1 MLITD
6 EELERYSNLNGDE
19 QVEEALK
26 ISKNLQG
33 KYGEV
38 IDGYKQIF
46 EKTKPENI
54 GKIREE
60 FVWDIIYLSKK
71 WEEIKIDIYVKNGD
85 NYYNV
90 NGVESKIKSTLKQI
104 FTMENIEER
113 EKILTEY
120 GKKFEKEEDY
130 VGMLQIFSLKDQQN
144 IEEFKKIYE
153 IISNESKLEKFFDN
167 WPKIENDEDRKKA
180 NENAMYRLITFEAEN
195 AKEEIFDSKE
205 TFEMLALDKN
215 CDKEELIKKLSE
227 NQQVKYVKEIIN
239 IINESK
245 DNIYKFVEELK
256 CTGEKFRETEEFQA
270 YIVPIVQ
277 KFFKEDNVSIYSLK
291 DIWKALPQGVQKK
304 MENQFFEYFFKEQ
317 YNAKYLWENTK
328 ENVQKSMLTKLINKA
343 EKDYIAQDD
352 IRTYKDIL
360 VQIWSGLS
368 TNLQNNNEELFD
380 KIFEAVKDESWKCS
394 EFWEKTKQ
402 QEKFFEKIYTKML
415 LEADVEQYDREIEI
429 YSIWKSTNEEL
440 QKKYLN
446 KIFRDFPK
454 DKAELFNYT
463 NKNLQREYFEK
474 EEKFGDKKTVQL
486 YMNLNKELKE
496 ERKDLFWEYFEQYVD
511 SDFDFALRLW
521 NRMDTKNFKADNFEK
536 VYDIIKNKENG
547 IIKFWRA
554 TRIDSTEISNENIKF
569 ILNENKENK
578 EIFIE
583 LVNIGWNIE
592 KIAEIAMSIYDK
604 EFDMQIEIWK
614 SLDEYKQQKN
624 SEWFKKALEMHN
636 KNTKDVV
643 KLWCASKKAIQEE
656 NAQML
661 SLLMQKEEITE
672 DECTEILNYTDE
684 EILTETKV
692 GELIEKIDKE
702 NSKQMT
708 EVYKRLKE
716 LNPNINK
723 TLNLKMLKKGVTETI
738 ENEKLLKLTTDIN
751 LQNNIAQNLDNKNFM
766 KILKYVSDNVK
777 NWTLEIN
784 LICNN
789 INQYQELFEDISD
802 KELNEK
808 QLKQLYMC
816 LLQEKNWFKISKIED
831 LQKYSENRKI
841 ICTQILEG
849 KKVDN
854 QLSEDFKNLTDDEK
868 KIFAILEL
876 SYGIDIATAQNLVY
890 KYGEDIEEIARG
902 KYKNEEAVK
911 EIKVLKSLLELKG
924 NDAEKLYKS
933 NKIKI
938 QKWEEIEYSAGTHI
952 EEAALELYEKLYRDA
967 LKFDEEKRDDLDFN
981 GKKVSVSEI
990 VGDFKAFIRV
1000 EGAYSYWTEPDDFST
1015 YFDEIDPNGNGN
1027 CKSFVA
1033 NNLFARARPKGPT
1046 FGYNTVID
1054 NSLLIMAPWDIVS
1067 NEANYSFS
1075 TSSVKW
1081 NFNKGIQF
1089 RIPEKMIDM
1098 TRDNHNEVVS
1108 QKWFWN
1114 EKHQKLERDKPNFVL
1129 YVKTKS
1135 DINVEE
1141 DPQFKMSVKAAAQL
1155 KIPLKI
1161 IDMERNIE
1169 REQTKI
1175 ENYIYALT
1183 QKNKT
1188 GMNDEEIIKK
1198 IVVDFENNRT
1208 AMRFADE
1215 ELKQK
1220 YFTDEM
1226 REKVYDT
1233 IIELINNYENTNP
1246 EKAKTLK
1253 TSFEKAMT
1261 EEAKKSYTN
1270 AEKITDS
1277 YYEKNFFIQEKA
1289 KILNTT
1295 NIKKFDINVYMLN
1308 SIKKE
1313 LENVSKL
1320 KYYENNKAHSIE
1332 HIEKVVLFS
1341 SLLAEM
1347 EGLDVEDEKIL
1358 LAAAAFHDSGRSG
1371 KDGNNEHAKASA
1383 IQTLKYF
1390 EENPNNPFG
1399 ITKDNISIIQTAI
1412 HYHEYREKEKGKT
1425 DTEEI
1430 KRLAKQYNV
1439 REEDILKTKRI
1450 CELLKDADALD
1461 RLRFDNKATLNPEYL
1476 RSKSAKIAGVI
1487 NFARNVN
1494 EKMAEKALIKIY
1506 KKNEEEISNQSKVR
1520 QLKIARIEKIGKN
1533 PNYIEPHLPIS
1544 DLFDVINLNVEEI
1557 ENNIKDNKKTQVLM
1571 NWYKEYGITKE
1582 DIENITS
1589 LFLQRM
1595 KANEQYNEKQ
1605 SEMEEK

>member
-1 MLITD
+1 MLITE

-26 ISKNLQG
+26 ISENLHG

-60 FVWDIIYLSKK
+60 FVWDIIYLSKG
-71 WEEIKIDIYVKNGD
+71 WERAKIDIYVKDGY
-85 NYYNV
+85 NYYKFN
-90 NGVESKIKSTLKQI
+90 EIEDKIKSALRQ
-104 FTMENIEER
+104 FLTMESAEEK
-113 EKILTEY
+113 EKILAEY
-120 GKKFEKEEDY
+120 EKKFEKEEDY
-130 VGMLQIFSLKDQQN
+130 IGMLQIFSLKERQN

-153 IISNESKLEKFFDN
+153 IISDESKVEKFFDN
-167 WPKIENDEDRKKA
+167 WSKIENDEERKKA
-180 NENAMYRLITFEAEN
+180 NENAMYRLITFETEN
-195 AKEEIFDSKE
+195 TKEEIFDNQE
-205 TFEMLALDKN
+205 IFEMLISDKR
-215 CDKEELIKKLSE
+215 CDKEILIEKLSE
-227 NQQVKYVKEIIN
+227 NQQVKYVNEIIN
-239 IINESK
+239 FIDESK
-245 DNIYKFVEELK
+245 NNIYQFERNIK
-256 CTGEKFRETEEFQA
+256 CTGERFRKTEEFQE
-270 YIVPIVQ
+270 YIVPIVK
-277 KFFKEDNVSIYSLK
+277 KFLKEEEIYSLG
-291 DIWKALPQGVQKK
+291 DIWGVLPQEVQEK
-304 MENQFFEYFFKEQ
+304 MEDQLFELFFEEEYGT
-317 YNAKYLWENTK
+317 KYLWKNTK
-328 ENVQKSMLTKLINKA
+328 ENVQKNMLDKLINKV
-343 EKDYIAQDD
+343 EQDYIEQDD
-352 IRTYKDIL
+352 IRTYKNML
-360 VQIWSGLS
+360 LQIWSGLS

-380 KIFEAVKDESWKCS
+380 KIFEVVKGDLWRCS
-394 EFWEKTKQ
+394 EFWEETKQ
-402 QEKFFEKIYTKML
+402 QENFFEKIYTKML
-415 LEADVEQYDREIEI
+415 LEADVEEYDRKIKI
-429 YSIWKSTNEEL
+429 DSIWKSTNEEL

-446 KIFRDFPK
+446 KIFQDFPK
-454 DKAELFNYT
+454 DKSSLFNRT

-474 EEKFGDKKTVQL
+474 EENFGDKKTVQL

-496 ERKDLFWEYFEQYVD
+496 EKKDLFWKYFEQYVD
-511 SDFDFALRLW
+511 VDFDFALKLW
-521 NRMDTKNFKADNFEK
+521 YRMDTKNFKADNFEK
-536 VYDIIKNKENG
+536 VYNMIKNKEEG
-547 IIKFWRA
+547 IIKFWRE
-554 TRIDSTEISNENIKF
+554 TRIDSREISSENIKF
-569 ILNENKENK
+569 ILNDNKDNK
-578 EIFIE
+578 EIFID
-583 LVNIGWNIE
+583 LVNIGWNIHNL
-592 KIAEIAMSIYDK
+592 AEFAMSIYDRD
-604 EFDMQIEIWK
+604 FDMQMEIWK
-614 SLDEYKQQKN
+614 SLNGYIQQEN
-624 SEWFKKALEMHN
+624 IEWFNKTLEMHN
-636 KNTKDVV
+636 KNTKDMV
-643 KLWCASKKAIQEE
+643 KLWCTSRKKIQEE
-656 NAQML
+656 NIQILNSLML
-661 SLLMQKEEITE
+661 KEEITE
-672 DECTEILNYTDE
+672 DECTQILNYTDE

-692 GELIEKIDKE
+692 GKLIEKIDKE

-708 EVYKRLKE
+708 EVYERLKE

-723 TLNLKMLKKGVTETI
+723 TLNLKMLKKDIIETI
-738 ENEKLLKLTTDIN
+738 GNEKLLKLTTDIN

-766 KILKYVSDNVK
+766 KILKHVSDNVK

-789 INQYQELFEDISD
+789 INQYPELFADISN

-831 LQKYSENRKI
+831 LQKYSENGKI

-854 QLSEDFKNLTDDEK
+854 QLSTDFKNLTEDEK

-890 KYGEDIEEIARG
+890 KYGEDITEIAKG

-938 QKWEEIEYSAGTHI
+938 QNWEEIEYSAGAHI

-981 GKKVSVSEI
+981 GKKISVSEI

-1015 YFDEIDPNGNGN
+1015 YFDEIDPSGNGN

-1075 TSSVKW
+1075 TSSVQW

-1089 RIPEKMIDM
+1089 RTPEKMIDM

-1114 EKHQKLERDKPNFVL
+1114 EKSQKLERDKPNFVL

-1135 DINVEE
+1135 DINMEE
-1141 DPQFKMSVKAAAQL
+1141 DPQFKMSIKAAAQL
-1155 KIPLKI
+1155 GIPLKI

-1175 ENYIYALT
+1175 ENYIQAIT
-1183 QKNKT
+1183 QINKT
-1188 GMNDEEIIKK
+1188 KMTDGEIIKK
-1198 IVVDFENNRT
+1198 IIVDFENNRT

-1226 REKVYDT
+1226 REKIYDT
-1233 IIELINNYENTNP
+1233 IIEIINNYENTNP
-1246 EKAKTLK
+1246 EKAQNLRA
-1253 TSFEKAMT
+1253 SFENAMT
-1261 EEAKKSYTN
+1261 EEVKKAYTN
-1270 AEKITDS
+1270 AERITDS

-1289 KILNTT
+1289 RILNTA
-1295 NIKKFDINVYMLN
+1295 NINKFDMDVYKLN
-1308 SIKKE
+1308 RIKKE
-1313 LENVSKL
+1313 LERISQL

-1347 EGLDVEDEKIL
+1347 EGLDREDKEIL
-1358 LAAAAFHDSGRSG
+1358 LAAAGFHDSGRSG
-1371 KDGNNEHAKASA
+1371 KDGNDEHAKASA
-1383 IQTLKYF
+1383 IQTLRYF
-1390 EENPNNPFG
+1390 AENPNNPFG

-1412 HYHEYREKEKGKT
+1412 HYHEYSEKEKGKI
-1425 DTEEI
+1425 DIKEI
-1430 KRLAKQYNV
+1430 EKLAKQYNV
-1439 REEDILKTKRI
+1439 REEDLLRTQKI

-1461 RLRFDNKATLNPEYL
+1461 RLRFANRATLNPEYL
-1476 RSKSAKIAGVI
+1476 RSKSAKLPGVI

-1494 EKMAEKALIKIY
+1494 EKMAEKTLIKIY
-1506 KKNEEEISNQSKVR
+1506 NKDKYEISKKSKVK
-1520 QLKIARIEKIGKN
+1520 QLKIVRIEQNRKN
-1533 PNYIEPHLPIS
+1533 PNYIEPHLPLS
-1544 DLFDVINLNVEEI
+1544 DLFDIINLNAEEI
-1557 ENNIKDNKKTQVLM
+1557 EDNIKNNQKTQILM

-1582 DIENITS
+1582 DVENITS

-1595 KANEQYNEKQ
+1595 GDNVQANEQQ
-1605 SEMEEK
+1605 SQMEER